1 MDKKDQKKQ
10 IDKVITIDNYILRQK
25 PLGSGSFGTVY
36 LAKNKKGEYFAAKQ
50 MEFFKVSTDDLI
62 KKNLISELKLTHKL
76 KHENIVRLRDLI
88 KTKNHLY
95 LFLEFCN
102 GETLQSFLRNYIE
115 LFHKPLSLE
124 LLQFFVRQIV
134 KGLSYMAAHNV
145 IHRDLKPDNIM
156 ISMQSDTRENDKL
169 NKLLFTDDSL
179 FTNLTIRKSVTTN
192 DVFGDVKIEP
202 LYYKAEYMKDLKT
215 FTNKVKEYTIKIIDL
230 GLAKELSKEEQ
241 AGTICGT
248 PVFIAP
254 EVYFSEKRNYGK
266 KSDLWSLGSCIYYL
280 AFARSCMSPISYE
293 MNLVE
298 FIKGDVSIPNK
309 GTPTLE
315 LIDLING
322 LLKVDV
328 SKRYSWNQVINHP
341 FIINDIDKQRPFDF
355 EGKDE
360 YVINMKS
367 DKNFIEHIE
376 IVNHLSKEEATPEE
390 MQSVFNPLH
399 ESMVDITQEFSMKDD
414 WTIMDL
420 K

>member
-1 MDKKDQKKQ
+1 MENKEQKKNV
-10 IDKVITIDNYILRQK
+10 DKVITIDNYILRQR

-50 MEFFKVSTDDLI
+50 MDFFKVTTDEI
-62 KKNLISELKLTHKL
+62 VKQNFISELKLTHKL

-115 LFHKPLSLE
+115 LYHKPLSLE

-134 KGLSYMAAHNV
+134 NGLSYMAIHNV

-156 ISMQSDTRENDKL
+156 ITMKNESSENDKL
-169 NKLLFTDDSL
+169 NRLLFNDDSF

-202 LYYKAEYMKDLKT
+202 IYYNSEYTKDINI
-215 FTNKVKEYTIKIIDL
+215 FTKKVKEYTIKIIDL
-230 GLAKELSKEEQ
+230 GLAKELAKEEQ
-241 AGTICGT
+241 AGTLCGT

-254 EVYFSEKRNYGK
+254 EVFFSGKKKYGK

-280 AFARSCMSPISYE
+280 AFARSCMSPFSLE
-293 MNLVE
+293 NNLVQ
-298 FIKGDVSIPNK
+298 FNTGNITIPNK
-309 GTPTLE
+309 GSPTLE

-322 LLKVDV
+322 LLKIDV
-328 SKRYSWNQVINHP
+328 NDRYSWNQVINHP
-341 FIINDIDKQRPFDF
+341 FIVNDIEKQTPLDF
-355 EGKDE
+355 KGKE
-360 YVINMKS
+360 ELVINMKS
-367 DKNFIEHIE
+367 KTNFIENIK

-390 MQSVFNPLH
+390 MKSVFNPMH
-399 ESMVDITQEFSMKDD
+399 ESTVEITQEFSTKDD

>member
-1 MDKKDQKKQ
+1 MDNKKAT
-10 IDKVITIDNYILRQK
+10 DKVITIENYMLRQK
-25 PLGSGSFGTVY
+25 PLGSGAFGTVY

-50 MEFFKVSTDDLI
+50 MEFFKVTTDEVV
-62 KKNLISELKLTHKL
+62 KKNFISELKLTLKL
-76 KHENIVRLRDLI
+76 KHENIIRLYDLI

-102 GETLQSFLRNYIE
+102 GETLQSFLRNYIQ
-115 LFHKPLSLE
+115 LFHKPLSLD

-134 KGLSYMAAHNV
+134 NGLSYMAAYNV

-156 ISMQSDTRENDKL
+156 ITMQSNSSENDKL

-179 FTNLTIRKSVTTN
+179 ISNLTIRKSVTTN

-202 LYYKAEYMKDLKT
+202 LYYNAEFVKDLTT
-215 FTNKVKEYTIKIIDL
+215 FTNKVKEYTVKIIDL

-254 EVYFSEKRNYGK
+254 EVYYSGNKNYGK

-280 AFARSCMSPISYE
+280 AFARSCMSPFTLE
-293 MNLVE
+293 QNLVQ
-298 FIKGDVSIPNK
+298 FKKGDVSIPNK
-309 GTPTLE
+309 GCPTLE
-315 LIDLING
+315 LVDLING

-341 FIINDIDKQRPFDF
+341 FIIKDIDKQIPFDF

-360 YVINMKS
+360 YVINMNS
-367 DKNFIEHIE
+367 SENFIEHIE

-399 ESMVDITQEFSMKDD
+399 ESMVDINQEFSTKDD